1 MKVYLSEGMDPQAYA
16 RLAAQAEIVTNFDHP
31 QELDAIIIRRVLL
44 TREILQKATRCK
56 IVAMHGVG
64 LDTIDMDA
72 AKEFGI
78 PVVNVPGGSAESVA
92 ELAVAFML
100 AMGRK
105 LKQAERGLAQ
115 GRYKSFGPE
124 ELVGTEVLKKTVGLV
139 GFGHISRRVGEI
151 MRVAF
156 GCRILVYNPSLT
168 KEKAAAM
175 EVEKVEE
182 LNDLFAR
189 CDYISISVPLKD
201 STRNMIDDE
210 VFAHANPNLIL
221 VNTARGGIV
230 DEGALYRALTQGKI
244 AAAGFDVSVKE
255 PMDKEDP
262 LLDLEN
268 FMATPHI
275 GASTVDAK
283 RRVGNIVVDNIFKAW
298 GIEGK

>member
-1 MKVYLSEGMDPQAYA
+1 MKVYLSESMDRQALD
-16 RLAAQAEIVTNFDHP
+16 RLKAKAEIVDNFDHP
-31 QELDAIIIRRVLL
+31 EELDAIIIRRVAL
-44 TREILQKATRCK
+44 TREILEKATRCK

-105 LKQAERGLAQ
+105 LKQAERGLAE
-115 GRYKSFGPE
+115 GRYKGFGPA
-124 ELVGTEVLKKTVGLV
+124 ELTGVEVMGKKIGLV

-151 MRVAF
+151 MRTAF
-156 GCRILVYNPSLT
+156 DCRILVYNPSLT
-168 KEKAAAM
+168 EVKAAAM
-175 EVEKVEE
+175 DVEKVEQLKE
-182 LNDLFAR
+182 LFAL
-189 CDYISISVPLKD
+189 CDFVSISVPLKD

-210 VFAHANPNLIL
+210 IFAHANPNLIL

-230 DEGALYRALTQGKI
+230 DEEALYRALTQGKI

-255 PMDKEDP
+255 PMDRDDP
-262 LLDLEN
+262 LLKLEN

-275 GASTVDAK
+275 GASTPDAK
-283 RRVGNIVVDNIFKAW
+283 RRVGNVVADNIFKAW
-298 GIEGK
+298 GIEG